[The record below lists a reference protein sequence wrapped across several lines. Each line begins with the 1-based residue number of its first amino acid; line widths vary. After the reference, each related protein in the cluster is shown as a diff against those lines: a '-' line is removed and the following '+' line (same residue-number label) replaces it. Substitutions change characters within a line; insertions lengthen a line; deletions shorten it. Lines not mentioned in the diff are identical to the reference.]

1 MVEKI
6 HPNKLEQAVNAS
18 DNKVLVYNFEKNA
31 ISSIS
36 KQELYHKA
44 GGSRNVQE
52 THIPKKPGRLPIRV
66 KDECTGDS
74 DMFIASVNI
83 GWHWRL
89 QRLFG
94 KFDTLYMVGSI

>member
-1 MVEKI
+1 MIGKVHSDK
-6 HPNKLEQAVNAS
+6 PANVVNAS

-44 GGSRNVQE
+44 GSRNVQE

-74 DMFIASVNI
+74 DMFIPTFAI
-83 GWHWRL
+83 
-89 QRLFG
+89 
-94 KFDTLYMVGSI
+94 K